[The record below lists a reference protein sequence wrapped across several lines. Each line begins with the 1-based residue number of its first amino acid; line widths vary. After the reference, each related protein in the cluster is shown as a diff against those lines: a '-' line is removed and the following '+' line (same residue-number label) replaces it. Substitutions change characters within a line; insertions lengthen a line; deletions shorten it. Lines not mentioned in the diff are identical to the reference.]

1 MREKDISIKVEMV
14 IEKVFKKK
22 LNKKNISKLK
32 IGDFKEWD
40 SLGNFNLLLEIEKVF
55 KLRFKPKD
63 LSRITSINQIIN
75 YIKKK

>member
-1 MREKDISIKVEMV
+1 MKEKDISTKIAEVLL
-14 IEKVFKKK
+14 KVFKKRF
-22 LNKKNISKLK
+22 NKKNLLKLK

-40 SLGNFNLLLEIEKVF
+40 LLGNFNLLLEIEKVF

-63 LSRITSINQIIN
+63 LSKITSINQIIN

>member
-1 MREKDISIKVEMV
+1 MKEKDISNKIAEVLQ
-14 IEKVFKKK
+14 KVFKKK
-22 LNKKNISKLK
+22 FNKKNIFKLK

-40 SLGNFNLLLEIEKVF
+40 SLGNFNLLLEMEKVF

-63 LSRITSINQIIN
+63 LSKITSINQIIN

>member
-1 MREKDISIKVEMV
+1 MKEKDISYKLEGVLK
-14 IEKVFKKK
+14 KVFKKEF
-22 LNKKNISKLK
+22 NKKKISKLK

-63 LSRITSINQIIN
+63 LSGITSINQIIN
-75 YIKKK
+75 YIKKI

>member
-1 MREKDISIKVEMV
+1 MKEKDISTKIAEVLL
-14 IEKVFKKK
+14 KVFKKK
-22 LNKKNISKLK
+22 FNKKNLLKLK

-63 LSRITSINQIIN
+63 LSKITSINQIIN

>member
-1 MREKDISIKVEMV
+1 MKEKDISNKIAEVLQ
-14 IEKVFKKK
+14 KVFKKK
-22 LNKKNISKLK
+22 FNKKNILKLK

-40 SLGNFNLLLEIEKVF
+40 SLGNFNLLLEMEKVF

-63 LSRITSINQIIN
+63 LSKITSINQIIN

>member
-1 MREKDISIKVEMV
+1 MKEKDISNKLEEVLK
-14 IEKVFKKK
+14 KVFKKEFN
-22 LNKKNISKLK
+22 NKKISKLK

-63 LSRITSINQIIN
+63 LSSITSINQIIN

>member
-1 MREKDISIKVEMV
+1 MKEKDVSIK
-14 IEKVFKKK
+14 IEEVLQKVFKKEF
-22 LNKKNISKLK
+22 NKKNISKLK

-63 LSRITSINQIIN
+63 LLKITSINQIIN